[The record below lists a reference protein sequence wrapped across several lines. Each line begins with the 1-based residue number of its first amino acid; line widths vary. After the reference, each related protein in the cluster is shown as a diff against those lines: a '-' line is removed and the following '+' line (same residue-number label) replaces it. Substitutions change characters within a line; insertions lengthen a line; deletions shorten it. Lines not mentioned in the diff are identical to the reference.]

1 MVNKNKNK
9 AIRIFFIISI
19 ALHASILFC
28 FPDIFSVKTPERR
41 IEVELKEIEEEN
53 IKPSRISFISKN
65 VEQVIHNLNLI
76 KEIEYQVKIRQ
87 YPKTIAEPIKEIEHK
102 PIFIISAS
110 NFFPKH
116 YKFNNINK
124 NSVKEK
130 VFSFSHYLQLVKQ
143 KIEKNKRYPLLARN
157 KGIEGEVWLK
167 FEILKNGKVKNIKV
181 VKSSHYQIL
190 DKAAI
195 ESIKKANPFP
205 PFPKELKENSL
216 IINVCVRF
224 ELKEY
229 EGGGKMK

>member
-9 AIRIFFIISI
+9 AIRIFFIISM
-19 ALHASILFC
+19 ALHTSILLC

-41 IEVELKEIEEEN
+41 IEVELKEIKEEN
-53 IKPSRISFISKN
+53 TKSSKVSFISKN

-102 PIFIISAS
+102 PIFITSTS

-124 NSVKEK
+124 NSAKEK
-130 VFSFSHYLQLVKQ
+130 TSSISYYLQLVKQ

-216 IINVCVRF
+216 IINISLRF
-224 ELKEY
+224 ELKD
-229 EGGGKMK
+229 M